1 MTFFSSKYVNFYKK
15 IQMVATVGKFAKKY
29 TASYHFQQRDPNYIS
44 SIFAKHY
51 SNHGQNHAR
60 HCANAQ
66 TVLIRGYVVFSGLMI
81 LFPKSKMDR

>member
-1 MTFFSSKYVNFYKK
+1 LPKNPKK
-15 IQMVATVGKFAKKY
+15 VQIGCHSGKIRQKY
-29 TASYHFQQRDPNYIS
+29 TPSYHLQQQDPNYIS

-51 SNHGQNHAR
+51 SNHVQNHAR

-66 TVLIRGYVVFSGLMI
+66 IVVIQGYVVFLGLMI